1 MAELA
6 TVARPYAEAL
16 FLATDPAEA
25 SGLAAAL
32 QRLSQV
38 AADPQLR
45 AYADNPKVSAEQVV
59 ELALGVL
66 SDGLPPLLQNLL
78 QTVVE
83 NGRLGALGEIAQQ
96 FQALV
101 DERAGLARATV
112 YSAFELSPAQLQP
125 IEQALSARFGRRLEA
140 QTVVDPD
147 LIGGVR
153 VVVGDQVLDTSVRAR
168 LEQMRTALTA

>member
-16 FLATDPAEA
+16 FRAVDPAQAAELVV
-25 SGLAAAL
+25 SLQQLA
-32 QRLSQV
+32 QV
-38 AADPQLR
+38 TADTQLR
-45 AYADNPKVSAEQVV
+45 AFADNPKVSVEQVTQV
-59 ELALGVL
+59 VLAALPGDVSPVL
-66 SDGLPPLLQNLL
+66 QGLL

-83 NGRLGALGEIAQQ
+83 NDRLAAMGEIARQ

-101 DERAGLARATV
+101 DERAGVARATV
-112 YSAFELSPAQLQP
+112 YSAFELSSEQLQQ
-125 IEQALSARFGRRLEA
+125 IEQTLSARFGRTLEA
-140 QTVVDPD
+140 RPVVDRD

-153 VVVGDQVLDTSVRAR
+153 VVVGDQVLDASVRSR